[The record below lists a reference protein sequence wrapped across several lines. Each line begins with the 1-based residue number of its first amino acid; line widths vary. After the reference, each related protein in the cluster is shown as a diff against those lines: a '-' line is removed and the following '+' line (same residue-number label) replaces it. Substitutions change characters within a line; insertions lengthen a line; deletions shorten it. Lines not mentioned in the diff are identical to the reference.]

1 MRLTAE
7 QIERIVREIEALE
20 HGDVTVLV
28 RPGRDIRIVVSR
40 SLVLES
46 RDTNEGR
53 LDVGKE
59 TQ

>member
-1 MRLTAE
+1 VRLTAE

-59 TQ
+59 TE